1 MGIPLNRIPPQEPEG
16 EDTKISRIQKTV
28 SKNARPSANPK
39 AASRQTRKPQP
50 PQQKTQ
56 QSSHPKNSTQ
66 PSPKQSLP
74 RSKNG
79 KEFFYDKDGK
89 KWGIDAKTGKKF
101 RVLPSADPEL
111 IKANKASNGAGVPLE
126 MLQQFHEEID
136 DFDDDLNK
144 AADLFL
150 AHLRVPPS
158 PEEMEQARQERIR
171 KAQSRREKQQF

>member
-1 MGIPLNRIPPQEPEG
+1 MGIPLNRIPPQDPKG
-16 EDTKISRIQKTV
+16 EDIEFSRTSKTV
-28 SKNARPSANPK
+28 SKNARPSTKPQTP
-39 AASRQTRKPQP
+39 SRQRSKPQP

-56 QSSHPKNSTQ
+56 QSAQPKNVAQ

-74 RSKNG
+74 KSKKG
-79 KEFFYDKDGK
+79 KEFFYDEDGK

-171 KAQSRREKQQF
+171 KAQARREEKQF